1 MELKMNV
8 YEVTYKNSA
17 KAKKVMTA
25 IRFAKSIDE
34 KSLLIDDMVI
44 LSIRLVGEYSG
55 EFCNV

>member
-1 MELKMNV
+1 MNV